1 MQFFNPILKNFIIL
15 IIDVFYIFKFSI
27 VTMAFSSNFLHI
39 DARILFRIFYK
50 LKNISLALRDTHLE
64 RAPNA
69 ICNKTY
75 SVGFNHYAELPN

>member
-15 IIDVFYIFKFSI
+15 IIDVSNLTIYIFKFSI

-39 DARILFRIFYK
+39 DARILFQIFGK

-69 ICNKTY
+69 P
-75 SVGFNHYAELPN
+75 SVTKLIL